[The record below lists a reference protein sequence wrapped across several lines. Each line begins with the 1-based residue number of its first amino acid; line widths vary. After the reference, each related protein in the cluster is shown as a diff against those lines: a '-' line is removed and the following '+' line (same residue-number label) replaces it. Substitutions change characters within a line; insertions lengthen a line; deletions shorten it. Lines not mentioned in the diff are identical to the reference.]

1 MFKTFFISELKY
13 LFKQAPIYVYT
24 LFFVL
29 LGFLMVI
36 NTGTNEIVYANSPF
50 IVNKRLLG
58 LGLLM
63 SMVIVHFFNTTALRD
78 FKYEFHEILFTTPL
92 SKSGYFLGRFCAVW
106 LMTTIP
112 FLGAYLGYILG
123 AQIGPFFGLAD
134 ASRYGPFYTE
144 TFISHYLLI
153 ALPNAFIMGSIIYAI
168 SSRWRST
175 IISFAGVFIMLI
187 SIIVAKVI
195 ASNINYQNIVLFIDI
210 LGDNVFNI
218 ETRYYS
224 AVEKNTIPSIWS
236 VQLLYN
242 RGFWIGLSTLAL
254 YISYRTFSFKNQN
267 KKVKKKQPIN
277 EKSRAVFKQPA
288 VTTLFQTKTSWH
300 QFKSF
305 LVFTFR
311 VFLKA

>member
-13 LFKQAPIYVYT
+13 LFRQAPIYIYT

-29 LGFLMVI
+29 SGFLLVI
-36 NTGTNEIVYANSPF
+36 NTGTYEIVYANSPF
-50 IVNKRLLG
+50 NVNRRLLG

-92 SKSGYFLGRFCAVW
+92 SKSSYFLGRFCAVW

-134 ASRYGPFYTE
+134 ASRFGPFYVE

-153 ALPNAFIMGSIIYAI
+153 ALPNAFIIGSIIYAI

-175 IISFAGVFIMLI
+175 MISFAGVFIILI
-187 SIIVAKVI
+187 LIIIAKGLV
-195 ASNINYQNIVLFIDI
+195 SNIDYQNIILFIDI
-210 LGDNVFNI
+210 LGDNVYTMYGPYSFFTI
-218 ETRYYS
+218 E
-224 AVEKNTIPSIWS
+224 
-236 VQLLYN
+236 
-242 RGFWIGLSTLAL
+242 
-254 YISYRTFSFKNQN
+254 
-267 KKVKKKQPIN
+267 
-277 EKSRAVFKQPA
+277 
-288 VTTLFQTKTSWH
+288 LFG
-300 QFKSF
+300 
-305 LVFTFR
+305 
-311 VFLKA
+311 